1 MFFFDVGR
9 KKERKKEKKKKRSV
23 SLVTRRPLWWID
35 FFLNISFRRGK
46 STRKKI
52 KQNLG
57 SKKHTEKAKNPSL
70 ALGVKALG
78 SSSRALRF
86 GNRAQTA
93 TPHRSLERPH
103 GKPREE
109 TFASFR
115 SAPRSLVPSSHPLE
129 RTARRTSRS
138 KKKNETTLR
147 CTIELQRS
155 LKNKK
160 KAVEKIDVSKSS
172 PRRCDA
178 TRRTWTLV
186 ALRPATDA
194 IC

>member
-1 MFFFDVGR
+1 MWLEDL
-9 KKERKKEKKKKRSV
+9 SV
-23 SLVTRRPLWWID
+23 LVDW
-35 FFLNISFRRGK
+35 FFLKYLFSPRKINFAKKDKTK
-46 STRKKI
+46 SRIEKTP
-52 KQNLG
+52 
-57 SKKHTEKAKNPSL
+57 TEKAKNNPSL
-70 ALGVKALG
+70 KALGVVKALG

-147 CTIELQRS
+147 CIIELQRS

-160 KAVEKIDVSKSS
+160 KGGGQNRCVEIV
-172 PRRCDA
+172 PAAMRCDA
-178 TRRTWTLV
+178 TYLDLGGLEAGDGRDLLSSSKHDV
-186 ALRPATDA
+186 
-194 IC
+194 